1 MVLVGLNRILAGSAS
16 HGVQELRTEQG
27 VEIHAVSAG
36 RRTPARSGPSSRIV
50 TVPSGPGPGRGE
62 YESPGG
68 AALALNPH
76 VNPNRNGWKSWT
88 VTAIGKLLQSIR

>member
-36 RRTPARSGPSSRIV
+36 RRTPAHYGPSSRIV
-50 TVPSGPGPGRGE
+50 TIPSGPGRGE